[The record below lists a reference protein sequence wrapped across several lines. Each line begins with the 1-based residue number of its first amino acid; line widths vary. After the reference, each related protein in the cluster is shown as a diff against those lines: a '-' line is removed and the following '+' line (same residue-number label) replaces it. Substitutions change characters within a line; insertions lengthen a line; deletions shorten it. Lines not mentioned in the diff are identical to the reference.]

1 MIYDCFVMLVTQ
13 HNIAI
18 RSMDKALQHFK
29 IDWSS
34 CIRLTRSFESSLR
47 GRRSK
52 GKGGE
57 LGRPNPLPLPLPL
70 LTPATLAISTATYR
84 TNSTRRSALYA
95 SSTKTRQS
103 ELVNNFGK

>member
-1 MIYDCFVMLVTQ
+1 MLVTQ

-47 GRRSK
+47 DRRSK
-52 GKGGE
+52 GKGRGIGAPKSPSPSPFNARHAGYFDSDLPNE
-57 LGRPNPLPLPLPL
+57 LDAEKRFV
-70 LTPATLAISTATYR
+70 R
-84 TNSTRRSALYA
+84 KLY
-95 SSTKTRQS
+95 
-103 ELVNNFGK
+103 

>member
-1 MIYDCFVMLVTQ
+1 MLVTQ

-34 CIRLTRSFESSLR
+34 CIRLTRSFESSLS

-52 GKGGE
+52 GKGRGIGAPKSPSPFNARW
-57 LGRPNPLPLPLPL
+57 LFRHR
-70 LTPATLAISTATYR
+70 LTER
-84 TNSTRRSALYA
+84 TRRGEALSTQALY
-95 SSTKTRQS
+95 
-103 ELVNNFGK
+103 

>member
-1 MIYDCFVMLVTQ
+1 MLVTQ

-34 CIRLTRSFESSLR
+34 CIRLTRSFESSLS

-52 GKGGE
+52 GKGRGI
-57 LGRPNPLPLPLPL
+57 GAPKSPSGLPL
-70 LTPATLAISTATYR
+70 LTHAGYFDSDLPNELDAEKRFL
-84 TNSTRRSALYA
+84 RRLY
-95 SSTKTRQS
+95 TKTRQS
-103 ELVNNFGK
+103 ERVNNFEK

>member
-18 RSMDKALQHFK
+18 RSMDKVLQHFK

-34 CIRLTRSFESSLR
+34 CIRLTRSFESSLS

-52 GKGGE
+52 GKGRGIGASKSPSPSPFNARW
-57 LGRPNPLPLPLPL
+57 LFRQR
-70 LTPATLAISTATYR
+70 LTER
-84 TNSTRRSALYA
+84 TRRGEALCTQA
-95 SSTKTRQS
+95 LLK
-103 ELVNNFGK
+103 LVKVNV

>member
-1 MIYDCFVMLVTQ
+1 MLVTQ

-52 GKGGE
+52 GKGRGIGAPKSPSPSPFNARHAGYFDSDLPNE
-57 LGRPNPLPLPLPL
+57 LDAEKRFL
-70 LTPATLAISTATYR
+70 
-84 TNSTRRSALYA
+84 RRLY
-95 SSTKTRQS
+95 TKTRQS
-103 ELVNNFGK
+103 ERVNNFEK